1 MIFVGHSRTSLLQL
15 RSFRYL
21 PKHSRQP
28 QRSPLSGVRPTTR
41 LDLFK
46 LPSTSQTMSTAAT
59 PAEEVGKDTSMQLDT
74 PTSTTVPAQASEQE
88 KEVTQSVDQGEL
100 PSLPSLGRL

>member
-1 MIFVGHSRTSLLQL
+1 
-15 RSFRYL
+15 
-21 PKHSRQP
+21 
-28 QRSPLSGVRPTTR
+28 
-41 LDLFK
+41 
-46 LPSTSQTMSTAAT
+46 MSTAAT

-100 PSLPSLGRL
+100 PSLPSLERL